1 MSGFSVPVKN
11 RFSVFQSTQ
20 ESSPVVNG
28 PPADTPSS
36 CPNLKYE
43 TKRNKTRSVE
53 KDVNQDRYQF
63 PSLLILNAESLNQDK
78 IAELEGYAD
87 VLKPSII
94 AVTEVHRQSSDHLK
108 IKNFTEFI
116 KLRPDDHS
124 LGKKGGGVMLMVRDE
139 LAPQKINVPHLNE
152 YDEILWVLV
161 RPKRLPRSVA
171 NIAVCVFYSSPSQ
184 QASQKKRFYK

>member
-1 MSGFSVPVKN
+1 MLSRKCTGK
-11 RFSVFQSTQ
+11 
-20 ESSPVVNG
+20 
-28 PPADTPSS
+28 
-36 CPNLKYE
+36 
-43 TKRNKTRSVE
+43 
-53 KDVNQDRYQF
+53 F
-63 PSLLILNAESLNQDK
+63 PSLLTLNAESLNQDK

-161 RPKRLPRSVA
+161 RPKRLPRSVS
-171 NIAVCVFYSSPSQ
+171 NKAVCVFYSSPSQ